1 MRKRLICFFI
11 LIGLTLCFFVSC
23 NSEEY
28 EVLGKTYVYEKE
40 GFGGNFTIRFTESGR
55 VDYYEGMLSSHLGI
69 ASWSRE
75 GNTITISE
83 NVQGHYKEYRFKV
96 KKDRIE
102 YVKDGSDNFLYMKL
116 DDGARF
122 FESAYKGG
130 HFYVTTSK

>member
-40 GFGGNFTIRFTESGR
+40 GFGGSFTIRFTESGR

-69 ASWSRE
+69 ASWSRD
-75 GNTITISE
+75 GNTITVSE
-83 NVQGHYKEYRFKV
+83 SVQGHYKKYVFKV

-102 YVKDGSDNFLYMKL
+102 YVEDGSDNFMYMRL

-122 FESAYKGG
+122 FEKEGS
-130 HFYVTTSK
+130 